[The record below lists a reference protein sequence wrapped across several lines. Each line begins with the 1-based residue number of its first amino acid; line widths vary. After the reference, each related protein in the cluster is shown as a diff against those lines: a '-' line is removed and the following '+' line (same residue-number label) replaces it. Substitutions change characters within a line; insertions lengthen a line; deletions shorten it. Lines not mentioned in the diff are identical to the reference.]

1 MVNFK
6 TTFKEVVLK
15 TMARLFLTAIFLLT
29 FSLVSAPVQA
39 SDSKDEKQEQSD
51 HSSDDAGHGEE
62 DAEHGEE
69 PGKYDPVGT
78 VIEHIA
84 DANEFH
90 IWKGVHMP
98 LPCILYAPGH
108 GWTFFLTS
116 KLEHGHVAYDRYV
129 LNHGRINRI
138 ADESFPMGE
147 VHIDE
152 VKHKV
157 EEIKDAEGGTVER
170 EVGYAVYH
178 GEEYRLDKPSK
189 WDGNVL
195 GGGITSFYDFSITKV
210 VFSMILVSILLIW
223 MFLAVARGYRKND
236 GKAPKGI
243 QSLIEPIFV
252 FMRDEVTI
260 PMIGEKHYERFQPF
274 IMTLFFFILFCN
286 LLGLIPFFP
295 GSANI
300 TGNIAIT
307 LTLAVITFIVTNING
322 NKHYWEHI
330 FWMPGIPAWVKL
342 ILTPVEILSLF
353 IKPFSLMIRLFANI
367 SAGHIIIL
375 SLVGLVFLFGDMGQS
390 PGGATIGVVL
400 GGLFT
405 AFMNLIELLVAFIQ
419 AFIFAILSASY
430 IGAAIEEHH
439 HHDEA
444 HAH

>member
-1 MVNFK
+1 
-6 TTFKEVVLK
+6 
-15 TMARLFLTAIFLLT
+15 MARVSAILVLLLS
-29 FSLVSAPVQA
+29 FSLVSTPVLAFDQNHDNEEQHD
-39 SDSKDEKQEQSD
+39 SDD
-51 HSSDDAGHGEE
+51 HSSDEKGAHSTSGHDEE
-62 DAEHGEE
+62 DKE
-69 PGKYDPVGT
+69 YDPVGT
-78 VIEHIA
+78 VVEHIA

-90 IWKGVHMP
+90 IWKGVHLP
-98 LPCILYAPGH
+98 LPCILYAPGN

-116 KLEHGHVAYDRYV
+116 KLEHGHTAYDRYV
-129 LNHGRINRI
+129 LNHGRVNRV

-147 VHIDE
+147 VHIEGVMHEE
-152 VKHKV
+152 VEHDGET
-157 EEIKDAEGGTVER
+157 EEVAYALYEGEK
-170 EVGYAVYH
+170 YK
-178 GEEYRLDKPSK
+178 LDKPSK
-189 WDGNVL
+189 WDGGIL
-195 GGGITSFYDFSITKV
+195 GGGVTSFYDFSITKV
-210 VFSMILVSILLIW
+210 VFSMILVSVLLCW
-223 MFLAVARGYRKND
+223 MFVAVARGYRKND
-236 GKAPKGI
+236 GKAPRGI

-286 LLGLIPFFP
+286 LLGLIPIFP

-300 TGNIAIT
+300 TGNIAVT
-307 LTLAVITFIVTNING
+307 FALAVVTFIITNING

-375 SLVGLVFLFGDMGQS
+375 SLVGLVFLFGNMGENL
-390 PGGATIGVVL
+390 GGAGIGALL

-430 IGAAIEEHH
+430 IGAAVEEGHH
-439 HHDEA
+439 HEEA

>member
-1 MVNFK
+1 M
-6 TTFKEVVLK
+6 L
-15 TMARLFLTAIFLLT
+15 
-29 FSLVSAPVQA
+29 SAPHAAFGQHG
-39 SDSKDEKQEQSD
+39 DNNEQKED
-51 HSSDDAGHGEE
+51 HSSDHAVSDEAGGHGEE
-62 DAEHGEE
+62 GEY
-69 PGKYDPVGT
+69 KPVET
-78 VIEHIA
+78 VMEHIS

-98 LPCILYAPGH
+98 LPCILYAPGQ
-108 GWTFFLTS
+108 GWTFFMTN
-116 KLEHGHVAYDRYV
+116 KLKHGHVAYDRYV
-129 LNHGRINRI
+129 LNHGKINRI
-138 ADESFPMGE
+138 ADDSFPMGE
-147 VHIDE
+147 V
-152 VKHKV
+152 
-157 EEIKDAEGGTVER
+157 EIEGVVHETETTHDDDGAEATTETA
-170 EVGYAVYH
+170 YAVH
-178 GEEYRLDKPSK
+178 DGEKYKLDKPSK
-189 WDGNVL
+189 WDAGIL
-195 GGGITSFYDFSITKV
+195 GGGITSFYDFSISKV
-210 VFSMILVSILLIW
+210 VFSMILASILLCW
-223 MFLAVARGYRKND
+223 MFIAVARGYRKND

-243 QSLIEPIFV
+243 QSFIEPIFV
-252 FMRDEVTI
+252 FIRDEVSI

-286 LLGLIPFFP
+286 LLGLVPIFP

-307 LTLAVITFIVTNING
+307 FTLAAITFVVTNING

-330 FWMPGIPAWVKL
+330 LWMPGVPAWIKI
-342 ILTPVEILSLF
+342 ILTPVEILSMF

-375 SLVGLVFLFGDMGQS
+375 SLVGLIFLFGNMGQNL
-390 PGGATIGVVL
+390 GGATVGVLL

-430 IGAAIEEHH
+430 IGAAVEEH

>member
-1 MVNFK
+1 MTRF
-6 TTFKEVVLK
+6 
-15 TMARLFLTAIFLLT
+15 FLTAIFLLT
-29 FSLVSAPVQA
+29 FSLVSAPVFA
-39 SDSKDEKQEQSD
+39 FDGMEEKQEQND
-51 HSSDDAGHGEE
+51 HSSEDDGHSEEADDHSGETGGHGDEE
-62 DAEHGEE
+62 KE
-69 PGKYDPVGT
+69 YDPVGT
-78 VIEHIA
+78 VVEHIA

-98 LPCILYAPGH
+98 LPCILYAPGE
-108 GWTFFLTS
+108 GWTFFWTS
-116 KLEHGHVAYDRYV
+116 ALEHGHTAVDRYV
-129 LNHGRINRI
+129 LNHGRVNRV
-138 ADESFPMGE
+138 ADESFPTGE
-147 VHIDE
+147 VHDVHVIHEEEHHTDE
-152 VKHKV
+152 N
-157 EEIKDAEGGTVER
+157 
-170 EVGYAVYH
+170 
-178 GEEYRLDKPSK
+178 GEEVTEEVAYVVYDHEKYKLEGPTK
-189 WDGNVL
+189 WDGGIL

-210 VFSMILVSILLIW
+210 VFSMILVSVLLIW
-223 MFLAVARGYRKND
+223 LFMAVARGYRKND
-236 GKAPKGI
+236 GQAPKGV
-243 QSLIEPIFV
+243 QSFIEPIFV

-286 LLGLIPFFP
+286 LLGLIPIFP

-375 SLVGLVFLFGDMGQS
+375 SLVGLVFLFGDMGQNL
-390 PGGATIGVVL
+390 GGATIGAVL

-430 IGAAIEEHH
+430 IGAAVEDH